1 MYECPECGV
10 GGKKTGVTTNATGAE
25 IYELFDEWPFPF
37 CEPSR
42 HAKEC
47 SRQQKPVKVDRKV
60 EMMSE
65 EEARQA
71 GRDKPDDP
79 WAHRSERMKCRTCMW
94 YITKNAAE
102 SMTDLGRCR
111 KRSPT
116 MDGYPVVFPDDWC
129 GDHKVDENAK

>member
-10 GGKKTGVTTNATGAE
+10 RGEAVRPKDFWTMFKDQVPRTDQIV
-25 IYELFDEWPFPF
+25 
-37 CEPSR
+37 S
-42 HAKEC
+42 HAAGC
-47 SRQQKPVKVDRKV
+47 SRQQKPVEVDRKV